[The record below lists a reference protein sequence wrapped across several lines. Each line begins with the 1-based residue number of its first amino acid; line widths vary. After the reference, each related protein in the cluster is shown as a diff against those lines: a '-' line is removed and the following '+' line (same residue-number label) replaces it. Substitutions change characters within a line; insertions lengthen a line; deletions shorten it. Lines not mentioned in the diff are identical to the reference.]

1 MPSTFRTPTVS
12 ESGSSGADR
21 EIEGRQYTNAQLISA
36 VVRPILAGV
45 ILLVGY
51 FLLPIN
57 RESDVKLV
65 GFICGALLLAGFVFW
80 EVRHFI
86 HSKFPVAAA
95 LEMLV
100 ALATFYIVS
109 FATMYFMF
117 SEYADGS
124 FTVRL
129 TRVDALYFSLTVFTT
144 TGFGDITPA
153 TQAARIA
160 VSVQMAS
167 SFILLGLGIRFLT
180 VLVESRR
187 KSSSQG
193 DDD

>member
-12 ESGSSGADR
+12 ESGSSGANR
-21 EIEGRQYTNAQLISA
+21 EFEGRQYTNAQLISA